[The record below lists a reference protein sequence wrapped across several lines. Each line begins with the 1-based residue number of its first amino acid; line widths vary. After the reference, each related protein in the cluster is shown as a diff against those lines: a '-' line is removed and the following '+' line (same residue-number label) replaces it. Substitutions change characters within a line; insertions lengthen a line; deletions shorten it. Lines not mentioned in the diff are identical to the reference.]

1 MNLKTQLLTY
11 RLLFKISN
19 AHVLH
24 IRYFDIRH
32 LLFYLWGISLKLVDV
47 LEKLSNA
54 NGVTG
59 REDQVRDL
67 MKKFLKPN
75 VDELREDKLGNV
87 IALKKGNKNAPTV
100 MLAAH
105 MDEVGL
111 MVKNITKK
119 GFLQFAKI
127 GGIDDRLLFAQRVIV
142 HTDKSPLTGVI
153 GAKPIH
159 IQKEEE
165 RKKVVEAD
173 KLFIDIGAKDKKEAE
188 KMGVHVGDVA
198 SFDTKFARIGKNIVV
213 GKAFDDRVGCSMI
226 IEVMKRLQKVDCNVY
241 AVGTIQE
248 EVGLRGATI
257 AAFQVAPDVGI
268 ALEATVAGD
277 TPGVSEGEAP
287 AKMGDGPVL
296 TVADAGLITH
306 PKVLRMF
313 VDSAKKNNISYQLET
328 GIRGSTDA
336 SKIALTR
343 EGVPSGVISVPTRYI
358 HSPTALLNLVDA
370 EKAVQLAVAA
380 IENIPKYF

>member
-1 MNLKTQLLTY
+1 M
-11 RLLFKISN
+11 
-19 AHVLH
+19 
-24 IRYFDIRH
+24 
-32 LLFYLWGISLKLVDV
+32 KLVEV

-59 REDQVRDL
+59 REDEVRDL
-67 MKKFLKPN
+67 MKKYLKPY
-75 VDELREDKLGNV
+75 VDETRIDRLGN
-87 IALKKGNKNAPTV
+87 ILALKKGKKDAPTV

-111 MVKNITKK
+111 MIKNITKR
-119 GFLQFAKI
+119 GFLQFAKV
-127 GGIDDRLLFAQRVIV
+127 GGIDDRILFAQKVIV
-142 HTDKSPLTGVI
+142 HTDKAPLTGVI
-153 GAKPIH
+153 GSKPPH
-159 IQKEEE
+159 IQTDEE
-165 RKKVVEAD
+165 RKKVLEAD
-173 KLFIDIGAKDKKEAE
+173 KLFIDVGAKDKKEAE
-188 KMGVHVGDVA
+188 KMGVHIGDVV
-198 SFDTKFARIGKNIVV
+198 SFDTKFARVGKDVVV

-226 IEVMKRLQKVDCNVY
+226 IEVMRRLPKVDCNVY

-277 TPGVSEGEAP
+277 MPGVREGEAP
-287 AKMGDGPVL
+287 AKMKEGPVL

-306 PKVLRMF
+306 PKILKLLIN
-313 VDSAKKNNISYQLET
+313 SAKEHKIPYQLET
-328 GIRGSTDA
+328 GIRGATDA

-343 EGVPSGVISVPTRYI
+343 EGVPSGVISVAARYI
-358 HSPTALLNLVDA
+358 HSPAAILDLDDV

-380 IENIPKYF
+380 IQNIPKHF